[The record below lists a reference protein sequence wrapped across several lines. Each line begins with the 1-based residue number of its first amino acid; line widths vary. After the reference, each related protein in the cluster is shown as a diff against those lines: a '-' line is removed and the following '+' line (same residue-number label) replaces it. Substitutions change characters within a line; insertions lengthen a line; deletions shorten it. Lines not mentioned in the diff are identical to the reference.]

1 MITVPASC
9 RTEIEKLRGRRLF
22 ARVRIDYSD
31 ANIDNTV
38 VAWSN
43 GTQEHTYDDQT
54 YNGREDMS
62 AQWASLDGSWVLGTH
77 ALAPETSVDKARYE
91 IGWWSTQLA
100 TADGDFQQ
108 VNASL
113 YGEALYGETIYDE
126 YKTYPQININFL
138 PRTISS
144 VRVSFDN
151 ARMEY
156 AVDFCIKIYAQDGSE
171 LDSIS
176 VTGNAGVKY
185 VQEITPV
192 NEACQISLC
201 VMKWS
206 HPGRQA
212 KVAEMFTSIS
222 ELYNGSD
229 LFNIQVVE
237 NRELPEDGVP
247 LGQTASGQCVVQLFN
262 RNRDFD
268 YTNTA
273 SKLYGVIREGNRITP
288 EIGDGTTWIPLGVFY
303 AKAWDI
309 PASKI
314 VATVTGL
321 DRMAILGESEFKT
334 NKIIDA
340 PVDQT
345 FDTDTGAEWGGGTLV
360 GTVVVGDTIRMDL

>member
-1 MITVPASC
+1 MITVPAAC
-9 RTEIEKLRGRRLF
+9 KTEIEKLRGRRLY

-43 GTQEHTYDDQT
+43 GTQLNSFDDQT
-54 YNGREDMS
+54 YNGREDMTM
-62 AQWASLDGSWVLGTH
+62 QWASLDGSWVLGVH
-77 ALAPETSVDKARYE
+77 GLAPEDSVDKAKYE

-108 VNASL
+108 TGGTS
-113 YGEALYGETIYDE
+113 YGSSDYGSSAYGETV
-126 YKTYPQININFL
+126 TYPQININFL

-144 VRVSFDN
+144 VRVAFDN

-156 AVDFCIKIYAQDGSE
+156 AVDFCIKILDIDGAE

-176 VTGNAGVKY
+176 VTENAGVKY
-185 VQEITPV
+185 ASDITPV
-192 NEACQISLC
+192 NEACQISVC
-201 VMKWS
+201 VLKWS

-212 KVAEMFTSIS
+212 KIAEMFTSIS

-229 LFNIQVVE
+229 IFNIQVIE

-247 LGQTASGQCVVQLFN
+247 LGQTASGQCVISLFN

-309 PASKI
+309 PASKLA
-314 VATVTGL
+314 VTVTGL
-321 DRMAILGESEFKT
+321 DRMALLGESEFTT
-334 NKIIDA
+334 NQILAA
-340 PVDQT
+340 PADQA
-345 FDTDTGAEWGGGTLV
+345 FDTDTGAEWSGGTGVDTLV
-360 GTVVVGDTIRMDL
+360 SGNSIGMLL